1 MNYEQKN
8 IPTSKLVTNSGQL
21 AGVPKNP
28 RLIRDARFEA
38 LKKSILDTPEMLYL
52 REMIVVPY
60 GNKFVV
66 LCGNQRFR
74 ACKDLGYKE
83 IFCKVIPADTPI
95 ARMRKYAMKDNI
107 AFGYDDSDAIEE
119 DWQEEEL
126 TDCGFEFEKPKKKPK
141 KEQPQEEEETEDD
154 GEVDVSLFKS
164 MLEDCIYPSDNLFDI
179 PVLDKNEQAGRL
191 VLPLAPYG
199 ADSRLRK
206 DIGTYHFY
214 VEDYRFEA
222 IWKDPIKVLL
232 SGCKAVV
239 EPNLSLFD
247 TTPIAYGLQ
256 QIYKKR
262 WIARYFQ
269 ECGIKVYADLNV
281 SPKFYDYNRM
291 GIPQGYNAFFTRGYN
306 DRIVQLEEEINIA
319 REISGLDTPNMIIYG
334 GGAKIK
340 EVACRYGLVYVEQYM
355 QAKKNG

>member
-1 MNYEQKN
+1 MEYELVTLP
-8 IPTSKLVTNSGQL
+8 ISKLVSNSGQI

-38 LKKSILDTPEMLYL
+38 LKRSITDTPEMLSI
-52 REMIVVPY
+52 REVVVVPHKS
-60 GNKFVV
+60 KFVV
-66 LCGNQRFR
+66 ICGNQRFK
-74 ACKDLGYKE
+74 ACKDLGYTE
-83 IFCKVIPADTPI
+83 MVCKVIPTDTPI
-95 ARMRKYAMKDNI
+95 ATLKAIVMKDNI
-107 AFGYDDSDAIEE
+107 AFGDDDTDALFT
-119 DWQEEEL
+119 DWEAEEL
-126 TDCGFEFEKPKKKPK
+126 DMFGFEFEKEKKSKTAKKPK
-141 KEQPQEEEETEDD
+141 EESEEGVEQMDLYKE
-154 GEVDVSLFKS
+154 
-164 MLEDCIYPSDNLFDI
+164 MLTDCIYPSDNLFDI
-179 PVLDKNEQAGRL
+179 PVLDKNEQAGHL

-222 IWKDPIKVLL
+222 IWKDPVKVLL

-291 GIPQGYNAFFTRGYN
+291 GIPQGYNAFFTRGYT
-306 DRIVQLEEEINIA
+306 DRIAQLEEEIKIA
-319 REISGLDTPNMIIYG
+319 REISGLETPNMIIYG

-340 EVACRYGLVYVEQYM
+340 EVACRYGLTYIEQYM
-355 QAKKNG
+355 QAKKQSS

>member
-1 MNYEQKN
+1 MNYEQKT
-8 IPTSKLVTNSGQL
+8 IPVTKLVTNSGQL

-141 KEQPQEEEETEDD
+141 KEQTQEEEVEDD
-154 GEVDVSLFKS
+154 GKVDVSLFKS

-222 IWKDPIKVLL
+222 IWKDPIKVLA
-232 SGCKAVV
+232 SGCHAVV

-281 SPKFYDYNRM
+281 SPKFYEFNLM
-291 GIPQGYNAFFTRGYN
+291 GIPEGYNAFFTRGYT
-306 DRIVQLEEEINIA
+306 DRIDRLELEIQQA
-319 REISGLDTPNMIIYG
+319 KDISGLDCPNLIIYG
-334 GGAKIK
+334 GGKK
-340 EVACRYGLVYVEQYM
+340 VKDVAIAHNLVYVEQFM
-355 QAKKNG
+355 QRKGNG